1 MLHGMAYW
9 RWQVACCYGNSPSYL
24 LTYLSMGADARA
36 GVGAGADAG
45 SRKLGWKLEPRGHVG
60 VVFVVHHLTRA
71 KVCPYLLLPPT

>member
-36 GVGAGADAG
+36 GAGVGAGAGADAG
-45 SRKLGWKLEPRGHVG
+45 SRKLGWKLEVM
-60 VVFVVHHLTRA
+60 
-71 KVCPYLLLPPT
+71 